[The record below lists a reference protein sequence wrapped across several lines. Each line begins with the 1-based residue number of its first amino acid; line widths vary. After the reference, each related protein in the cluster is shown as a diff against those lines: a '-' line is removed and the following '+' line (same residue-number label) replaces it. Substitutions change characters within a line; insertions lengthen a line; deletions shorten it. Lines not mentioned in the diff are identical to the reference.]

1 MALDMNHEK
10 SLKALYKR
18 YPGVPDAD
26 SGLGGAAGLQTG
38 RDEDAYF

>member
-26 SGLGGAAGLQTG
+26 SRQT
-38 RDEDAYF
+38 RRVAEREE